1 VHVTRIGSQRLRSKG
16 VLEPLVSILIPAYN
30 AERWVSASL
39 RSAIAQ
45 TWKNKEVIVVDD
57 GSSDGTLAVA
67 RQFVQ
72 EGVKVFNQA
81 NQGAAAARNNAFTQ
95 CCGDYI
101 QWLDADDLLGPQKI
115 ERQMK
120 VLLSA
125 NDDRIL
131 ASCAWGRFRFRSSR
145 AEFAPTALWNDLSP
159 AEWLRRKMSLNLHM
173 QTATWLIS
181 RKLTEVSGPWDPTMY
196 VDDDGEYLCRVL
208 RNSSGVRF
216 VEGSAV
222 YYRTLANES
231 LSYIGRSDKKIEA
244 QWRSMQLH
252 IECLL
257 ALDDSKESR
266 RAAVA
271 HIQTWVGLFYPD
283 RLDLVEQAEK
293 LADRL
298 GGSVRKPEIP
308 KKYELIGRVLGE
320 GAALRAKRVLPR
332 MKAAVQGNWDRA
344 IWGVEKNLGKD
355 SLPADF
361 WRSKA
366 GSRTRR
372 H

>member
-1 VHVTRIGSQRLRSKG
+1 
-16 VLEPLVSILIPAYN
+16 LEPLVSILIPAYN
-30 AERWVSASL
+30 AERWLAASL

-45 TWKNKEVIVVDD
+45 TWKHKEIIVVDD
-57 GSSDGTLAVA
+57 GSRDGTLAIA
-67 RQFVQ
+67 RQFDEQ
-72 EGVKVFNQA
+72 GVKVFNQP
-81 NQGAAAARNNAFTQ
+81 NQGAAAARNNALTQ
-95 CCGDYI
+95 SCGDYI

-115 ERQMK
+115 ERQMR

-125 NDDRIL
+125 HDERL
-131 ASCAWGRFRFRSSR
+131 LPSCAWGRFRFRSSR

-181 RKLTEVSGPWDPTMY
+181 RKITEASGPWDPTMY

-244 QWRSMQLH
+244 QWRSMKLH

-257 ALDDSKESR
+257 ALDDSEQSR

-283 RLDLVEQAEK
+283 RLDLVRQAEE
-293 LADRL
+293 LAKRL
-298 GGSVRKPEIP
+298 GGSLRKPEMP
-308 KKYELIGRVLGE
+308 KKYEWIGRMLGE
-320 GAALRAKRVLPR
+320 GAALRAKRVFPR
-332 MKAAVQGNWDRA
+332 LKAVVQGSWDRA
-344 IWGVEKNLGKD
+344 IWRIEKSLGRD

-361 WRSKA
+361 WRA
-366 GSRTRR
+366 ETNGRTTNR
-372 H
+372 